1 MVCKPDPDARR
12 MVKPLYYQSGYAPHV
27 PARRDGSGWLWSK
40 LTVTKTLE
48 HACQSGAFTMPL
60 SAVRLKDLPRIGGKS
75 AHLGELIAAGL
86 PVPSGFVVT
95 TDACKRFIQSDP
107 RIEHWL
113 EILARCD
120 ARDLTALRAATEVL
134 RQQLTAIV
142 MPGDVADAI
151 ATAMSPESGG
161 AWAVRSSATVEDLP
175 EASFAGQHDS
185 FLNIHGRDA
194 VLEAVKCC
202 WLSLFSERAI
212 SYRMRKGVV
221 AGRAQ
226 MAVIVQQL
234 IATDAA
240 GVMFTADPAGGNS
253 DSILIEAAFG
263 LGEAVVQGKV
273 TPDRIEVSRSK
284 LQVVRRDTDWKR
296 VRIVATKDGVCEQPL
311 AAEKGGAPALDDE
324 MAIRLAQ
331 LGLKAERL
339 LGSPLDVEWGLYNRE
354 LWLLQARAVTTLPPG
369 QRTSFEDRQVWTNA
383 NVGEVLPDVV
393 TPITW
398 SLLRAMLH
406 EGLNHFLRAAGFQVR
421 DEQIFGLIA
430 GRVYFNFSTVYA
442 LGRCLPGLG
451 QHSTED
457 LMGGRHDTMLALKQI
472 NISKA
477 GLPRI
482 KVNYW
487 QAATG
492 LPALALRCLFF
503 STRRG
508 EMAVESVQHANADLA
523 LVKPGSLSDDKLLAT
538 TLRSLSAPAV
548 LLGPNVLDAFIIG
561 SSYTMVL
568 FKLCE
573 KWFGAEG
580 RSMAN
585 RLQAGVG
592 DMDSAVAGHDLWL
605 LAEQAAAEP
614 EVKSVLPDERTF
626 TALAARL
633 EGGQGGRAFLAG
645 WNSFMHRHGHHTRG
659 EIEMFNPRWAECPDF
674 VLDLVRGYVE
684 AINAGRPGPVVRQ
697 DVLANERMALENECI
712 GRLKNPLK
720 RALFRLV
727 LHRAQKGGG
736 FRENIKSEAIRRF
749 AYVRQLLLEL
759 GRHLAARGRL
769 ADKNDIFFLEIK
781 ELQSGS
787 LWDQG
792 MDLRALVAGRRTLY
806 EQNLKITPPAVIVG
820 RFDPRAF
827 VPDVV
832 DHGTKVFHGLG
843 VSAGV
848 VTGRARV
855 ILRSD
860 ANERVQPGE
869 ILVAPFTDPGWTPYF
884 IAAAGIVMDLG
895 GRLSHGSIIAR
906 EYGIPA
912 VVNVG
917 PATQIIQ
924 TGQWIEV
931 DADRGMVRV
940 LDVAPEKP
948 PEIGSAV
955 LPI

>member
-1 MVCKPDPDARR
+1 
-12 MVKPLYYQSGYAPHV
+12 
-27 PARRDGSGWLWSK
+27 
-40 LTVTKTLE
+40 
-48 HACQSGAFTMPL
+48 MPL
-60 SAVRLKDLPRIGGKS
+60 SAVRLKDLPRIGGKA

-95 TDACKRFIQSDP
+95 TDACQRFMQSDP

-113 EILARCD
+113 EILTRCD
-120 ARDLTALRAATEVL
+120 ARDLTALRAATEEL
-134 RQQLTAIV
+134 RQQLSAIV
-142 MPGDVADAI
+142 VPGDVADAI
-151 ATAMSPESGG
+151 ASAMSRESGG

-185 FLNIHGRDA
+185 FLNVLGRDA
-194 VLEAVKCC
+194 VLGAVKSC

-240 GVMFTADPAGGNS
+240 GVMFTADPVGGDS

-263 LGEAVVQGKV
+263 LGETVVQGKV

-284 LQVVRRDTDWKR
+284 LQVVRRETGLKQ
-296 VRIVATKDGVCEQPL
+296 VRIVAAKDGVCEQPL
-311 AAEKGGAPALDDE
+311 AGEKAGVPALDNE
-324 MAIRLAQ
+324 MATKLAQ

-339 LGSPLDVEWGLYNRE
+339 LGSPVDVEWGLYKRE
-354 LWLLQARAVTTLPPG
+354 LWLLQARAVTTLQPALQPG
-369 QRTSFEDRQVWTNA
+369 RGTSFEDRQVWTNA

-398 SLLRAMLH
+398 SLLRTLLH
-406 EGLNHFLRAAGFQVR
+406 EGLDHFLRAAGFQVR
-421 DEQIFGLIA
+421 DEQWFGMIA
-430 GRVYFNFSTVYA
+430 GRVYLNFSTICA
-442 LGRCLPGLG
+442 LVRFIPILG
-451 QHSTED
+451 KQSVED
-457 LMGGRHDTMLALKQI
+457 LLGGRQDTMLALKQI

-477 GLPRI
+477 DLPRI
-482 KVNYW
+482 EINYW
-487 QAATG
+487 EAATG

-503 STRRG
+503 TTRRG
-508 EMAVESVQHANADLA
+508 EMAVQLVRRANADLA
-523 LVKPGSLSDDKLLAT
+523 LVKPASLPDDELLSM
-538 TLRSLSAPAV
+538 TLHSSSVPAI
-548 LLGPNVLDAFIIG
+548 VLDASVLDTFIIG
-561 SSYTMVL
+561 SSYTAVL
-568 FKLCE
+568 FGLCE
-573 KWFGAEG
+573 RWFGAEG

-605 LAEQAAAEP
+605 LAEQAAAGP
-614 EVKSVLPDERTF
+614 EVKSVLPGERTF
-626 TALAARL
+626 AALAAQL
-633 EGGQGGRAFLAG
+633 EGSQSGRAFLAG

-659 EIEMFNPRWAECPDF
+659 EIELFNPRWAECPDF

-697 DVLANERMALENECI
+697 DVLAGERVALENQCI

-720 RALFRLV
+720 RAIFRLV
-727 LHRAQKGGG
+727 LHRAQRGGG
-736 FRENIKSEAIRRF
+736 FRENIKSELVRRF
-749 AYVRQLLLEL
+749 ALVRRLLLEL
-759 GRHLAARGRL
+759 GRRLAARGRL
-769 ADKNDIFFLEIK
+769 ADENDIFFLEIE

-792 MDLRALVAGRRTLY
+792 TGLRTLVAGRRTLY
-806 EQNLKITPPAVIVG
+806 EQNLKINPPAVIVG
-820 RFDPRAF
+820 RFDPRTF
-827 VPDVV
+827 VPDAI
-832 DHGTKVFHGLG
+832 DRGTKVFHGLG
-843 VSAGV
+843 VSAGIAR
-848 VTGRARV
+848 GRARV

-931 DADRGMVRV
+931 DADRGVVKV
-940 LDVAPEKP
+940 LDAAPEKP
-948 PEIGSAV
+948 S
-955 LPI
+955 